1 MDLIVLDYKVNTTA
15 IIHGKVFGIVME
27 EPVTY
32 TFLLKWYCIAEQF
45 DFLSFFLLVRT
56 GKHRKSHYL
65 LWRIP
70 NKLQT

>member
-1 MDLIVLDYKVNTTA
+1 MDLIVLDYSYKVNATGV
-15 IIHGKVFGIVME
+15 IHGKVFGIVMG
-27 EPVTY
+27 EP
-32 TFLLKWYCIAEQF
+32 FLLKWYCIAEQF
-45 DFLSFFLLVRT
+45 DFLSFFLRVRT